1 MNCTD
6 IFLNNI
12 KQVFI
17 KEIQERVL
25 EKQSYR
31 CADYIGVT
39 LASFNKL
46 RDKIH
51 RYFEVRSPELGN
63 VTAIG

>member
-17 KEIQERVL
+17 KEIPERVL

-31 CADYIGVT
+31 CWII
-39 LASFNKL
+39 S
-46 RDKIH
+46 
-51 RYFEVRSPELGN
+51 E
-63 VTAIG
+63 